1 MLNFTRMKNRFHSLS
16 VFTAFCR
23 TALSV
28 RAAILGL
35 ALLLG
40 MVPKACADVTVTNG
54 QTYSIDDTNTTLSG
68 TSRTWNETGT
78 ITPGSPSDHVKVT
91 LPNPGTKLFVRL
103 KVANT
108 PP

>member
-1 MLNFTRMKNRFHSLS
+1 MKIASPPLPTQLR
-16 VFTAFCR
+16 R
-23 TALSV
+23 TI